1 MGLHCAWHAP
11 VTSNL
16 QPYVLFYWYFYIADN
31 LYSGNSGQCIRQHFK
46 IQLRA
51 NTGHVMFYFRNK
63 LLIVKGK
70 PTNLTVTVKGDQ
82 FELKTN
88 HHQHKWSVY
97 LR

>member
-1 MGLHCAWHAP
+1 MFALWAFIVLGTRL
-11 VTSNL
+11 SL
-16 QPYVLFYWYFYIADN
+16 QICSPTYFYIADN